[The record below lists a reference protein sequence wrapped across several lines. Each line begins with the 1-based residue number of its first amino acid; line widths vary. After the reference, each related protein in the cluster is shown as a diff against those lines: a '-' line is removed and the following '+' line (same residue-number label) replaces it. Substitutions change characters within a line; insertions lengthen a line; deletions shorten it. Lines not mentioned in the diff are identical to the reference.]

1 MLAEP
6 RSAKLP
12 AVAGPRFLAP
22 MLATLTDER
31 SLGDGWVLERKL
43 DGVRCIA
50 VAAGGDVRLWTRN
63 ELDRTARW
71 PPVAHALAALGRD
84 VVLDGEVVGM
94 AGDEPLGFQALQ
106 QGRDGVALWAFDVL
120 HLDGQDVRERPLH
133 ERRALLE
140 ALLAG
145 APPALRLTEV
155 WEGDSDRRYAEA
167 CAAGWE
173 GLIAKVAGSRYAGG
187 RSRDWLKLKCLAEQ
201 EVVVGGW
208 TDPRGARTGLGAL
221 LVGVHDAGGALL
233 YAGKVGTGFD
243 RRTLDDLV
251 ARLQPLA
258 RDTSPFAE
266 PIRPR
271 VTGAH
276 WAEPRLVAQ
285 VGFQE
290 WTSAGRLR
298 QPRFLG
304 LREDKAPGEVV
315 RERPGPAA

>member
-1 MLAEP
+1 MLAER
-6 RSAKLP
+6 RSGKLLG
-12 AVAGPRFLAP
+12 VAAPGFVPP
-22 MLATLTDER
+22 MLATLSDER

-50 VAAGGDVRLWTRN
+50 VAAGGAVRLWTRN

-71 PPVAHALAALGRD
+71 PAVAAALAALGRD

-94 AGDEPLGFQALQ
+94 AGDEPLGFQAIQ
-106 QGRDGVALWAFDVL
+106 SHPRRDGVALWAFDVV
-120 HLDGQDVRERPLH
+120 HLDGADLRTRPLRER
-133 ERRALLE
+133 RVLLE
-140 ALLAG
+140 ELLAG
-145 APPALRLTEV
+145 APPALRVTVV
-155 WEGDSDRRYAEA
+155 WEGESEARYAQA
-167 CAAGWE
+167 CAEGWE
-173 GLIAKVAGSRYAGG
+173 GLIAKVAASAYTGG

-208 TDPRGARTGLGAL
+208 SDPRGSRTGLGAL
-221 LVGVHDAGGALL
+221 LVGVYDGGMLR

-243 RRTLDDLV
+243 RRTLEDLV
-251 ARLQPLA
+251 ARLAPLA

-271 VTGAH
+271 VAGAH
-276 WAEPRLVAQ
+276 WVEPRLVAQ
-285 VGFQE
+285 VAFQE

-304 LREDKAPGEVV
+304 LREDKQPEEVV
-315 RERPGPAA
+315 REDAG

>member
-1 MLAEP
+1 MTA
-6 RSAKLP
+6 
-12 AVAGPRFLAP
+12 AGFIAP
-22 MLATLTDER
+22 MLATLSDER

-50 VAAGGDVRLWTRN
+50 VATAAGEVRLFTRN
-63 ELDRTARW
+63 EIDRTARW
-71 PPVAHALAALGRD
+71 PAVARALAGLGRE

-94 AGDEPLGFQALQ
+94 VGDEPLGFQALQ
-106 QGRDGVALWAFDVL
+106 QGSGGVALWAFDVL
-120 HLDGQDVRERPLH
+120 LLDGEDVRARPLG
-133 ERRALLE
+133 ERRALLAE
-140 ALLAG
+140 LVAAAG
-145 APPALRLTEV
+145 DPALRMTEV
-155 WEGDSDRRYAEA
+155 LEGDSERRYAEA

-173 GLIAKVAGSRYAGG
+173 GLIAKVADGPYVSG
-187 RSRDWLKLKCLAEQ
+187 RSREWLKLKCLAEQ

-208 TDPRGARTGLGAL
+208 TEPRGSRTGLGAL
-221 LVGVHDAGGALL
+221 LVGVYDGEGLL
-233 YAGKVGTGFD
+233 RYAGKVGTGFD

-251 ARLQPLA
+251 ARLGPLE
-258 RDTSPFAE
+258 RDASPFAE